1 MSQIGWLPR
10 HANLTRLRA
19 FLRPGRQM
27 RRREFVKLIATSAA
41 AWPLG
46 TYAQEA
52 HEPAINIG
60 VLTDMSGLFATLAGA
75 GSVAAAEMAVQDFGG
90 EVLGRKVRVL
100 FGDHK
105 QKVDVAGALATE
117 WFNDEHV
124 GAVVDMPNSTVALA
138 IQKLARDRE
147 KISITVSAGSSDLTG
162 KDCTSTGFHWAY
174 DTYSNTVGLARAMV
188 GFGLDTWYFITA
200 DYAFGWSMEQDASVA
215 VEKAGGRVVGRSRH
229 PLNTDNFNEFLS
241 AAQDSGAKVI
251 ALANGGGDTINA
263 VKQAAEIGISP
274 RSQTLVPLLVFISDV
289 HTLGLDVAKGM
300 TFIDGFYWDADDQT
314 RAWSKQFFDRRKV
327 MPTMTHAG
335 VYSSVLHYLR
345 AVHAAGTD
353 EAKAVATKMR
363 ELRVNDFFAKGGE
376 ARADGRLIHDMYLV
390 EVKAPEESRRPWDY
404 YKILSIIPGDQAF
417 RPVGEGK
424 CHLVPA

>member
-1 MSQIGWLPR
+1 
-10 HANLTRLRA
+10 
-19 FLRPGRQM
+19 M
-27 RRREFVKLIATSAA
+27 RRREFMKLIATSAA

-46 TYAQEA
+46 TYAQES
-52 HEPAINIG
+52 HERAINIG

-105 QKVDVAGALATE
+105 QKVDVAGALATQ
-117 WFNDEHV
+117 WFNDDHV
-124 GAVVDMPNSTVALA
+124 GAIVDMPNSTVALA
-138 IQKLARDRE
+138 IQKLAHDRE
-147 KISITVSAGSSDLTG
+147 KISITVSAGTSDLTG
-162 KDCTSTGFHWAY
+162 KDCTNTGFHWAY

-215 VEKAGGRVVGRSRH
+215 VEKAGGRVIGRSRH

-300 TFIDGFYWDADDQT
+300 TFIDGFYWDADDQK

-345 AVHAAGTD
+345 AVRAAGTD
-353 EAKAVATKMR
+353 EAKAVASKMR

-376 ARADGRLIHDMYLV
+376 VRADGQLIHDMYLV

-404 YKILSIIPGDQAF
+404 YKILSIISGDQAF
-417 RPVGEGK
+417 RPLGEGK
-424 CHLVPA
+424 CRLAPA